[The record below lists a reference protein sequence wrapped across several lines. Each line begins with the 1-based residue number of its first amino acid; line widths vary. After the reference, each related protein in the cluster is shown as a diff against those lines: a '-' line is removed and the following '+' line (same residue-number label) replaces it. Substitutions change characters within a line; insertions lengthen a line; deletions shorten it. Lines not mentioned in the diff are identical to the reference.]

1 MGLLR
6 VGSRNQLTSIPRAI
20 YLLRGRYVVLPR
32 ALPQPS
38 DVWRWIRNFLEDAT
52 FSANTTVSALL
63 CFQEHDWP
71 LQAPRHVSAQSSFS
85 RFQCLPCSAGQK
97 KIQPQLSSSQP
108 CLAIIGCCAC
118 SLIKTDPWP
127 WMMLSVLVK
136 VLLEK
141 MSSRPSGSLPSSGC
155 PPLGHGLTG
164 WILPGCRGKKLL
176 ITQVLSAQTSY

>member
-108 CLAIIGCCAC
+108 CVAIIGCCAC

-127 WMMLSVLVK
+127 WMMLSVLVNARK
-136 VLLEK
+136 DVLLSFRQPPI
-141 MSSRPSGSLPSSGC
+141 MAAH
-155 PPLGHGLTG
+155 PLGMALQAGSSQAAE
-164 WILPGCRGKKLL
+164 GK
-176 ITQVLSAQTSY
+176 SC